1 MVLPTS
7 VQSYVAVLI
16 FAVIGRGGCR
26 QPLPN
31 VTITAGGEAD
41 GGDSYDGDSDA

>member
-16 FAVIGRGGCR
+16 FAVIGRGVPAAIAERDDGGC
-26 QPLPN
+26 
-31 VTITAGGEAD
+31 GEAD